1 MRHISSVRMTD
12 GEPFI
17 RERKVWVKTGNKII
31 GNVLILSLCA
41 TLFTGCAASGDP
53 SDADRPT
60 LEIETIPADYREG
73 GTAGDHDLSG
83 RAGSELAEG
92 RNPVAGEQAMQ
103 EGAGTEGS
111 TSGEAGTA
119 DAGNKGTSGEAG
131 TTDAGNK
138 GTFGEAGTTDAGNK
152 GASGEAGTAAAG
164 NKGTFGEAGTT
175 DAGNKGA
182 SGAGG
187 TTDAGNKG
195 ASGEAGT
202 ADAGNK
208 DSSGAGVS
216 PQDIPEPLILY
227 KDNPSVGQLLLVRY
241 IGGSSAVA
249 TYYQKDPSQTSGWST
264 VFETPAYV
272 GKNGI
277 GKTREGDKK
286 TPIGDFG
293 VRQAFGILPDPGTSL
308 DFTRV
313 TPTTYAC
320 EEEGPY
326 YNRIIDTVE
335 TGHQCSSDGMYKDS
349 PQYNYGIFIDY
360 NPQNIYPLG
369 SAIFVHC
376 MGNKYKHTLG
386 CVALPQECMKE
397 VLITAKPG
405 MRVIIG

>member
-41 TLFTGCAASGDP
+41 ALFTGCAASGDH
-53 SDADRPT
+53 SDEDRPT
-60 LEIETIPADYREG
+60 LVIETIPADYRGG

-83 RAGSELAEG
+83 RDGLELAEG
-92 RNPVAGEQAMQ
+92 RDPLAGEQAMQ

-111 TSGEAGTA
+111 GAGV
-119 DAGNKGTSGEAG
+119 
-131 TTDAGNK
+131 
-138 GTFGEAGTTDAGNK
+138 
-152 GASGEAGTAAAG
+152 
-164 NKGTFGEAGTT
+164 AGTT

-187 TTDAGNKG
+187 TTDTENNDTFEAGEAAGAGNK
-195 ASGEAGT
+195 ASSGEAGT

-241 IGGSSAVA
+241 TGGSSAVA

-272 GKNGI
+272 GENGI

-386 CVALPQECMKE
+386 CVALPQERMKE

>member
-41 TLFTGCAASGDP
+41 ALFTGCAASGDH
-53 SDADRPT
+53 SDEDRPT
-60 LEIETIPADYREG
+60 LEIETIPADYRGG

-83 RAGSELAEG
+83 REGLELAEG
-92 RNPVAGEQAMQ
+92 RDPVAGEQAMQ
-103 EGAGTEGS
+103 ESAGTEGS
-111 TSGEAGTA
+111 GAGEAGTA

-138 GTFGEAGTTDAGNK
+138 G
-152 GASGEAGTAAAG
+152 ASGEAGTAG
-164 NKGTFGEAGTT
+164 
-175 DAGNKGA
+175 AGNKGA

-187 TTDAGNKG
+187 TTDTENNDTFEAGEAAGTGNT
-195 ASGEAGT
+195 ASSGEAGT
-202 ADAGNK
+202 TDAGNK

-241 IGGSSAVA
+241 TGGSSAVA

-386 CVALPQECMKE
+386 CVALPQERMKE

>member
-17 RERKVWVKTGNKII
+17 RERKVWVKTGNKVI

-41 TLFTGCAASGDP
+41 ALFTGCAASGDH
-53 SDADRPT
+53 SDEDRPT
-60 LEIETIPADYREG
+60 LVIETIPADYREG

-83 RAGSELAEG
+83 RDGLELAEG
-92 RNPVAGEQAMQ
+92 RDPVAGEQAMQEAMQ

-111 TSGEAGTA
+111 GAGVAGTR
-119 DAGNKGTSGEAG
+119 S
-131 TTDAGNK
+131 
-138 GTFGEAGTTDAGNK
+138 TFGNSA
-152 GASGEAGTAAAG
+152 
-164 NKGTFGEAGTT
+164 

-187 TTDAGNKG
+187 TTDTENNDTFEAGEAAGAGNK
-195 ASGEAGT
+195 ASFGEAGT

-208 DSSGAGVS
+208 DTSEAGAA
-216 PQDIPEPLILY
+216 PRDIPEPLILY

-241 IGGSSAVA
+241 TGGSSAVA

-277 GKTREGDKK
+277 GKTSEGDKK

-386 CVALPQECMKE
+386 CVALPQERMKE